1 MSKKIAVVI
10 ALSKQEKDGVD
21 VSKEGNGRALNM
33 LLSLPIGFA
42 AEWHHPLIAL
52 ESDTELAYVVRE
64 DGSIDGCRVVEM

>member
-1 MSKKIAVVI
+1 MYPKKVRRRN
-10 ALSKQEKDGVD
+10 DGSVAIQ
-21 VSKEGNGRALNM
+21 K
-33 LLSLPIGFA
+33 GFA

>member
-1 MSKKIAVVI
+1 LSKKIAVVI

-21 VSKEGNGRALNM
+21 VSKEGNGRAYEYA
-33 LLSLPIGFA
+33 SVAIQKGFA

-64 DGSIDGCRVVEM
+64 DGSIDGC

>member
-1 MSKKIAVVI
+1 MYPKKVM
-10 ALSKQEKDGVD
+10 EGVYND
-21 VSKEGNGRALNM
+21 ASFAIQK
-33 LLSLPIGFA
+33 GFA

>member
-1 MSKKIAVVI
+1 MAVVI
-10 ALSKQEKDGVD
+10 ALSKQEKDGVF
-21 VSKEGNGRALNM
+21 
-33 LLSLPIGFA
+33 LLMNPKHHTDRDAIRLLCYPIGFA